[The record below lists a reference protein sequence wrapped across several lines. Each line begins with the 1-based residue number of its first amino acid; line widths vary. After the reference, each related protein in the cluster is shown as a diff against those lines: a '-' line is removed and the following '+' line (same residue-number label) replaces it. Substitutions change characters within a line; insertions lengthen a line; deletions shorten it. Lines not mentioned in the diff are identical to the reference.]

1 MRVNTQRVKG
11 RMKSS
16 LGKVIFGLRL
26 HHFFLK
32 DAAVV
37 VTFHR
42 VNDTTVRDGL
52 TCHVE
57 MFQRY
62 CLFFAKYFE
71 VIPLGTLVERINNGT
86 QVGNELA
93 ITFDDGYR
101 DNYEF
106 AAPLLKAAGLPATF
120 FVVSQFIGTECVPW
134 WDASLSV
141 RQPWMTWDQVR
152 SLHSEGFEIGAHS
165 RTHADLGEVCGEKAK
180 EEILSS
186 RLELEERLSA
196 PVDLFAYPYGAK
208 DRMREENR
216 QVVKA
221 AGFSCCCSC
230 FGGTNGR
237 GTDPFYLRRIAIS
250 SWYESPH
257 HFGFE
262 LARNGSWGG
271 GVC

>member
-26 HHFFLK
+26 HHLFLK

-42 VNDTTVRDGL
+42 VNDTTVSDGL

-71 VIPLGTLVERINNGT
+71 VISLGTLVERINNGT

-93 ITFDDGYR
+93 ITFDDGYQ

-106 AAPLLKAAGLPATF
+106 AVPVLRAMNLPATF
-120 FVVSQFIGTECVPW
+120 FVITKYIGTTVVPW
-134 WDASLSV
+134 WDADGGV
-141 RQPWMTWDQVR
+141 RHSWMTWNHIAA
-152 SLHSEGFEIGAHS
+152 LHEGGFEIGAHTG
-165 RTHADLGEVCGEKAK
+165 THVNLGEVVGEEARQ
-180 EEILSS
+180 EIDGS
-186 RLELEERLSA
+186 RIDLEEKLFA

-208 DRMREENR
+208 DRMGEENR
-216 QVVKA
+216 QIVKA
-221 AGFSCCCSC
+221 AGFRCCCSC

-237 GTDPFYLRRIAIS
+237 GTDPFYLRRIAIT

-262 LARNGSWGG
+262 LARNGSWGNA
-271 GVC
+271 VC